1 MTKASVEMR
10 DGTESLAAF
19 LFSPGGSFSNL
30 ESLTIIE
37 TDFVEGVNLLPII
50 VFDHSP
56 RLRKVTFSSPRMFEP
71 DCFQLFLPWTQLT
84 HLYVGGPSTI
94 EESERILLE
103 CTQLQVASFECI
115 QATGYEDEDSREI
128 SPVEFP
134 HLTDLSLRL
143 DVSSSFSED
152 VLSAVLGNMLLPNVK
167 KLRLAGFSDSFDFDS
182 RENDLFPVNSLM
194 PLSDGFPQLRDLLL
208 LYADIN
214 CRELIKKLSACPLLE
229 SLTICLDSIHPITL
243 LKHLSPNTSS
253 SQSDPVPSFSHL
265 TSFTFGCIVCKDEHG
280 DGFDP
285 VAFSEAFVELITSWV
300 TDSSRSRSLQK
311 ISLFVCHPGA
321 LSTKDGTGT
330 FNTIYRMIQ
339 QKLSGL
345 LGDDSVFTARPIHRY
360 DESLSTLGFEKHRV
374 VSSDPPS
381 LSNLQVRDFCAC

>member
-1 MTKASVEMR
+1 
-10 DGTESLAAF
+10 
-19 LFSPGGSFSNL
+19 
-30 ESLTIIE
+30 
-37 TDFVEGVNLLPII
+37 
-50 VFDHSP
+50 
-56 RLRKVTFSSPRMFEP
+56 
-71 DCFQLFLPWTQLT
+71 LT

-265 TSFTFGCIVCKDEHG
+265 TSFTFGCIVCRDEHG

-285 VAFSEAFVELITSWV
+285 VAFSEAFVELLTSWM
-300 TDSSRSRSLQK
+300 TDSSRSRSLQN
-311 ISLFVCHPGA
+311 ISLFVCLPD

-345 LGDDSVFTARPIHRY
+345 LGDDSVFTARPIRRY
-360 DESLSTLGFEKHRV
+360 DELLSILGLDNYRV
-374 VSSDPPS
+374 VSPDPYHHY
-381 LSNLQVRDFCAC
+381 QDFCAS